1 MSDNVSRRRGRRFGG
16 EFDQYQV
23 QDYLT
28 LTARGE
34 NKDRIV
40 SSSTTGERLVSD
52 RTRNLN
58 IYFGE
63 IVPKHFAKTVKI
75 FSRSYC

>member
-1 MSDNVSRRRGRRFGG
+1 MTMFQEEEGEGLVESLINTRFGIC
-16 EFDQYQV
+16 
-23 QDYLT
+23 LT

-40 SSSTTGERLVSD
+40 SSSTTGDRLVSD
-52 RTRNLN
+52 RGRNLN
-58 IYFGE
+58 NWFRE